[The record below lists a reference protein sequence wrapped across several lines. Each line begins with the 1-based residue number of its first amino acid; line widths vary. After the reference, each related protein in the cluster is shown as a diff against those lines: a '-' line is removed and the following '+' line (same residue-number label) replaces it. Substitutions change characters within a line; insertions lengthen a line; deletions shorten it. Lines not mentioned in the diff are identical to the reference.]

1 MAHLDVSEKQRE
13 FLTSKARI
21 VALVCGIGFGK
32 SFIASEKAAQLVAQG
47 AHILAMS
54 QSYKQLSLVLMQE
67 IQERLRHHKIQFEYN
82 KASMTL
88 TVPAS
93 GGKIF
98 GFSSDAVETCRG
110 VTVDCAILDE
120 AALFDKYCYD
130 VVSGRC
136 RRGKFP
142 YQIFLTTTPRGRDN
156 WVFDMCQRATTH
168 YIQAATWDNPFL
180 PSDYITQLM
189 EEYEGAFKAQELEG
203 SFVDMDLDDQLI
215 SLKEIRSAI
224 DRIPFESD
232 DPKIAG
238 LDIARFGKDTS
249 CFVVRK
255 GNEIPFVRYVA
266 SSTLTHLKAKVIEWV
281 VETGVQTLVIDGVG
295 IGAGMV
301 DELRVALKEVC
312 KVVEF
317 NGSYAAQRADK
328 YANLRTETW
337 VLMRDWI
344 RDVGSLPKG
353 NKVMEISNVI
363 YLADAKGRMML
374 ESKEMLRRKNKA
386 SPDFGD
392 ALSMTFGAHASK
404 KDVAKN
410 FKRITRFKSLG
421 KVFAG

>member
-13 FLTSKARI
+13 FLTSKAR
-21 VALVCGIGFGK
+21 VVCLVCGIGFGK
-32 SFIASEKAAQLVAQG
+32 SFIASEKAAQLVTQG

-67 IQERLRHHKIQFEYN
+67 IQERLRHHGVQFEYN

-93 GGKIF
+93 GGKIY
-98 GFSSDAVETCRG
+98 GFSSDSVETCRG

-142 YQIFLTTTPRGRDN
+142 YQILITTTPRGREN
-156 WVFDMCQRATTH
+156 WVFDMCQRPSTH

-180 PSDYITQLM
+180 PEDYIAQLL

-215 SLKEIRSAI
+215 TLTEVRSAI
-224 DRIPFESD
+224 DRIPFDTDED
-232 DPKIAG
+232 AIAG
-238 LDIARFGKDTS
+238 LDIARFGSDTS

-255 GNEIPFVRYVA
+255 GNEIPFVRYVQNSA
-266 SSTLTHLKAKVIEWV
+266 LTHLKTKVIEWV
-281 VETGVQTLVIDGVG
+281 IETGVQTLVVDGVG
-295 IGAGMV
+295 IGAGVV
-301 DELRVALKEVC
+301 DELKLALQGQC

-317 NGSYAAQRADK
+317 NGSYAAQRAEK
-328 YANLRTETW
+328 YSNLRTETW

-344 RDVGSLPKG
+344 RESGSLPKG
-353 NKVMEISNVI
+353 NKVMEIANVV
-363 YLADAKGRMML
+363 YLADNKGRMAL
-374 ESKEMLRRKNKA
+374 ESKELLRRRNKA

-392 ALSMTFGAHASK
+392 ALSMTFGVHASR
-404 KDVAKN
+404 KDIAQK
-410 FKRITRFKSLG
+410 FKRLTKFKTLG